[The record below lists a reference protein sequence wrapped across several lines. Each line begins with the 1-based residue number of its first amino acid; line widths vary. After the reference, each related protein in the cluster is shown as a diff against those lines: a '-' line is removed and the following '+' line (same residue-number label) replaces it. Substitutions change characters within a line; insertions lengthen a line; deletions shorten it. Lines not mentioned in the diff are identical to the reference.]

1 MKESGF
7 SGARGV
13 IALGLGLLTLLCSQ
27 CSPGDTKSTLPM
39 GDADNGKLALAD
51 GFEALVVVDSVG
63 RARHL
68 AVNDNGDIYVK
79 LRGVTPEGGAVALRD
94 TTGDGK
100 ADIVKYFST
109 VKDPS
114 SYGTGMRIYN
124 GYIYYATTG
133 VVYRSKLVPGQLLP
147 DTTAE
152 PIVIDDAYRSN
163 PRGTEHITKSIAFD
177 DKGHIYVPFGAPGD
191 VCQVE
196 NRTPGSPGM
205 LPCPQLDIHGG
216 VWQFDANK
224 PGQIQGDGKRYATGM
239 RSLVAMAWN
248 FDDGNLFAVQHGRD
262 DFFRTW
268 PNLYSAWQSALLPSE
283 EFFRITEGTNG
294 GWPYYY
300 FDYMQDKKVLNPEYG
315 GDGKKAD
322 GADTVAL
329 PLIGF
334 PGHFSPNDL
343 LFYRGD
349 QFPAR
354 YKNGAFIAFHGS
366 TIRAPYPQGGY
377 FVAFVP
383 FKGGKPSGPW
393 EVFADGFSQLDT
405 IVATS
410 DAKARPMGLSE
421 GADGSL
427 YVTESVKGKIWR
439 IMFKGD
445 KAAFG
450 DQQLAAMLKRK
461 EQGTNIKTPDEKKD
475 DLSINAPGSMA
486 YTRYCAS
493 CHLPGGQGDGNRYPP
508 LFGSQWVTGPNKKL
522 IEVVLKGLSGP
533 IQVRGKSYDGVMP
546 AHDFLSDEQV
556 ADILSY
562 IRTRMTHGGTTISA
576 EEVGAVR
583 RGL

>member
-1 MKESGF
+1 M
-7 SGARGV
+7 A
-13 IALGLGLLTLLCSQ
+13 GLGLSLLIVVLCSR
-27 CSPGDTKSTLPM
+27 CTPGDTKGGLPK
-39 GDADNGKLALAD
+39 GDADNGKLVLAD

-79 LRGVTPEGGAVALRD
+79 LRNVTPQGGTVALRD

-100 ADIVKYFST
+100 ADVVKYFGT
-109 VKDPS
+109 YKDPS

-124 GYIYYATTG
+124 GYIYYASTG

-152 PIVIDDAYRSN
+152 AIVTDSSYVAN
-163 PRGTEHITKSIAFD
+163 PRGVEHVTKSITFD

-191 VCQVE
+191 VCQAE
-196 NRTPGSPGM
+196 NRAPGAPGM
-205 LPCPQLDIHGG
+205 LPCPQLELHGG

-224 PGQIQGDGKRYATGM
+224 PGQVQRDGKRYATGL

-248 FDDGNLFAVQHGRD
+248 HEDDNLFAVQHGRD
-262 DFFRTW
+262 DFVRTW
-268 PNLYSAWQSALLPSE
+268 PTIYSAWQSALLPSE
-283 EFFRITEGTNG
+283 EFLRIPPGSNS

-300 FDYMQDKKVLNPEYG
+300 FDYMQNKKVLNPEYG

-322 GADTVAL
+322 GADTISL

-343 LFYRGD
+343 LFYKGD

-354 YKNGAFIAFHGS
+354 YKSGAFIAFHGS

-383 FKGGKPSGPW
+383 MKGGKPSGAW
-393 EVFADGFSQLDT
+393 EVFADGFAQLDT
-405 IVATS
+405 IVNTS

-421 GADGSL
+421 GPDGSL

-450 DQQLAAMLKRK
+450 EQQLAVMTKRK
-461 EQGTNIKTPDEKKD
+461 EEATNIKTPDETKD
-475 DLSINAPGSMA
+475 NLFKNTPGSIA
-486 YTRYCAS
+486 YTQYCAS
-493 CHLPGGQGDGNRYPP
+493 CHQAGGQGDGNRYPP
-508 LFGSQWVTGPNKKL
+508 LFGSKWVSGPNKTL
-522 IEVVLKGLSGP
+522 IEVVLKGLTGP
-533 IQVRGKSYDGVMP
+533 IEVRGKPFDGVMP
-546 AHDFLSDEQV
+546 AHAFLTDEQV

-562 IRTRMTHGGTTISA
+562 VRTRMTHGGTRISA
-576 EEVGAVR
+576 DEVRATRMELGVQ
-583 RGL
+583 